1 MIEISH
7 LTKKYGANVAVNDL
21 NLTLESGNIYG
32 FLGPNGAGKSTTMNI
47 ITGYIGASSGE
58 VRINGFDINKNPEE
72 AKKCIGYLPEIPP
85 VYGDMKVLE
94 YLQFVAEL
102 KKIDKHSRNADI
114 KQVMDLTKLHD
125 VKARLIKNLSKGY
138 RQRVGLAQ
146 ALIGMPEIIILDE
159 PTVGLDPKQ
168 IIEIRDLILSLK
180 DKHTVILSSHILQE
194 ISAVCDHVF
203 IISKGNLV
211 ASDSMEHLE
220 SRMSGAQQLEVTVS
234 GARSDVEQMKE
245 IPGVKSCEIT
255 REISEEVTESDN
267 DETPGT
273 DIEQIP
279 LQSEEKTTEADNSE
293 TQRVDAEETT
303 QSETDVSENENPE
316 ETSAQKTEKQ
326 NGEYHLSILAKENQ
340 DIREA
345 VFRYC
350 VAHELVLLELKVN
363 TKTLEDVFLELTGS
377 EEVHKA

>member
-1 MIEISH
+1 MIEVKN
-7 LTKKYGANVAVNDL
+7 LVKRYGDHVAVN
-21 NLTLESGNIYG
+21 NLSFTVEEGQIYG

-47 ITGYIGASSGE
+47 ITGYLASTEGE
-58 VRINGFDINKNPEE
+58 VLINGHNILEEPEE

-273 DIEQIP
+273 DTEQIT
-279 LQSEEKTTEADNSE
+279 LQSEEKATEADNSE

-303 QSETDVSENENPE
+303 QSETDVSGNENPE

>member
-125 VKARLIKNLSKGY
+125 VKDRLIKNLSKGY

-168 IIEIRDLILSLK
+168 IIEICDLIRSLK

-273 DIEQIP
+273 DTEQIT

>member
-1 MIEISH
+1 
-7 LTKKYGANVAVNDL
+7 
-21 NLTLESGNIYG
+21 
-32 FLGPNGAGKSTTMNI
+32 
-47 ITGYIGASSGE
+47 
-58 VRINGFDINKNPEE
+58 
-72 AKKCIGYLPEIPP
+72 
-85 VYGDMKVLE
+85 MKVQE

-102 KKIDKHSRNADI
+102 KKIDKHNRNADI

-125 VKARLIKNLSKGY
+125 VKDRLIKNLSKGY

-168 IIEIRDLILSLK
+168 IIEIRDLIRSLK
-180 DKHTVILSSHILQE
+180 EKHTVILSSHILQE

-245 IPGVKSCEIT
+245 IPGVKSFEIT
-255 REISEEVTESDN
+255 REISEEVTESDK

-273 DIEQIP
+273 DA
-279 LQSEEKTTEADNSE
+279 S
-293 TQRVDAEETT
+293 
-303 QSETDVSENENPE
+303 E
-316 ETSAQKTEKQ
+316 ETSEQPVETQ
-326 NGEYHLSILAKENQ
+326 NGEYHLSVMAKENQ

-350 VAHELVLLELKVN
+350 VAHQLILLEMKVN

-377 EEVHKA
+377 EEVQKA

>member
-1 MIEISH
+1 
-7 LTKKYGANVAVNDL
+7 
-21 NLTLESGNIYG
+21 
-32 FLGPNGAGKSTTMNI
+32 MNI

-58 VRINGFDINKNPEE
+58 VKINGFDINKNPEE

-85 VYGDMKVLE
+85 VYGDMKVQE

-102 KKIDKHSRNADI
+102 KKIDKHNRKADI

-125 VKARLIKNLSKGY
+125 VKDRLIKNLSKGY

-168 IIEIRDLILSLK
+168 IIEIRDLIRSLK
-180 DKHTVILSSHILQE
+180 EKHTVILSSHILQE

-255 REISEEVTESDN
+255 REISEEVMESDD

-273 DIEQIP
+273 DTEQIT
-279 LQSEEKTTEADNSE
+279 LQSEESEQHVE
-293 TQRVDAEETT
+293 TQH
-303 QSETDVSENENPE
+303 
-316 ETSAQKTEKQ
+316 
-326 NGEYHLSILAKENQ
+326 GEYHLSILAKENQ

>member
-1 MIEISH
+1 
-7 LTKKYGANVAVNDL
+7 
-21 NLTLESGNIYG
+21 
-32 FLGPNGAGKSTTMNI
+32 MNI

-58 VRINGFDINKNPEE
+58 VKINGFDINKNPEE

-85 VYGDMKVLE
+85 VYGDMKVQE

-102 KKIDKHSRNADI
+102 KKIDKHNRKADI

-125 VKARLIKNLSKGY
+125 VKDRLIKNLSKGY

-168 IIEIRDLILSLK
+168 IIEIRDLIRSLK
-180 DKHTVILSSHILQE
+180 EKHTVILSSHILQE

-245 IPGVKSCEIT
+245 IPGVKSFEIT
-255 REISEEVTESDN
+255 REISEEVMESDN

-273 DIEQIP
+273 DTEQIP
-279 LQSEEKTTEADNSE
+279 LQSETSE
-293 TQRVDAEETT
+293 QPVET
-303 QSETDVSENENPE
+303 
-316 ETSAQKTEKQ
+316 Q
-326 NGEYHLSILAKENQ
+326 NGEYHLSVMAKENQ

-350 VAHELVLLELKVN
+350 VAHQLILLEMKVN

-377 EEVHKA
+377 EEVQKA

>member
-58 VRINGFDINKNPEE
+58 VKINGFDINKNPEE

-85 VYGDMKVLE
+85 VYGDMKVQE
-94 YLQFVAEL
+94 YLHFVAEL
-102 KKIDKHSRNADI
+102 KKIDKHNRNADI

-125 VKARLIKNLSKGY
+125 VKDRLIKNLSKGY

-168 IIEIRDLILSLK
+168 IIEIRDLIRSLK
-180 DKHTVILSSHILQE
+180 EKHTVILSSHILQE

-234 GARSDVEQMKE
+234 GAHSDVEQMKE
-245 IPGVKSCEIT
+245 IPGVKSFEIT
-255 REISEEVTESDN
+255 REISEEVTESDK

-273 DIEQIP
+273 DA
-279 LQSEEKTTEADNSE
+279 S
-293 TQRVDAEETT
+293 
-303 QSETDVSENENPE
+303 E
-316 ETSAQKTEKQ
+316 ETSEQPVETQ
-326 NGEYHLSILAKENQ
+326 NGEYHLSVMAKENQ

-350 VAHELVLLELKVN
+350 VAHQLILLEMKVN

-377 EEVHKA
+377 EEVQKA

>member
-7 LTKKYGANVAVNDL
+7 LTKKYGANVVVNDL

-273 DIEQIP
+273 DTEQIT
-279 LQSEEKTTEADNSE
+279 LQSEEKATEADNSE

-303 QSETDVSENENPE
+303 QSETDVSGNENPE

>member
-85 VYGDMKVLE
+85 VYGDMKVQE

-102 KKIDKHSRNADI
+102 KKIDKHNRKADI

-125 VKARLIKNLSKGY
+125 VKDRLIKNLSKGY

-168 IIEIRDLILSLK
+168 IIEIRDLIRSLK
-180 DKHTVILSSHILQE
+180 EKHTVILSSHILQE

-255 REISEEVTESDN
+255 REISEEVMESDN

-273 DIEQIP
+273 DTEQIT

-350 VAHELVLLELKVN
+350 VAHELALLELKVN

>member
-47 ITGYIGASSGE
+47 ITGYIGASSGG
-58 VRINGFDINKNPEE
+58 VKINGFDINKNPEE

-85 VYGDMKVLE
+85 VYGDMKVQE

-102 KKIDKHSRNADI
+102 KKIDKHNRKADI

-125 VKARLIKNLSKGY
+125 VKDRLIKNLSKGY

-168 IIEIRDLILSLK
+168 IIEIRDLIRSLK
-180 DKHTVILSSHILQE
+180 EKHTVILSSHILQE

-273 DIEQIP
+273 DTEQIT
-279 LQSEEKTTEADNSE
+279 LQSEEKATEADNSE

-303 QSETDVSENENPE
+303 QSETDVSGNENPE